1 LTNNNPYAGK
11 DLSPE
16 SEKFLA
22 IAVHL
27 LAIPFEF
34 FAPVIGFFVLKG
46 KGSFI
51 DHHVRESLNFGINMA
66 LVMVVLAISIVGWLF
81 FWVPMI
87 YWTVM
92 HIIAAFKAAQGE
104 FYKYPLTIRFVTK

>member
-1 LTNNNPYAGK
+1 MTDNNPYAGK

-46 KGSFI
+46 KGPFI

-66 LVMVVLAISIVGWLF
+66 LVMVVLAISIVGWLVL
-81 FWVPMI
+81 WVPPI
-87 YWTVM
+87 YWFIMRV
-92 HIIAAFKAAQGE
+92 IAAIKAAQGE
-104 FYKYPLTIRFVTK
+104 FFKYPLTLRLISN

>member
-1 LTNNNPYAGK
+1 MSENNPYASK

-34 FAPVIGFFVLKG
+34 LAPVIGFFVLKG
-46 KGSFI
+46 KGKFI
-51 DHHVRESLNFGINMA
+51 DHHVRESLNFGINML
-66 LVMVVLAISIVGWLF
+66 LVIVVLAISVVGLLF
-81 FWVPMI
+81 IWSPPI

-104 FYKYPLTIRFVTK
+104 FYRYPLTIRFVTK